1 MIGYLQGKIVDCSP
15 TKTYIDINGLGYE
28 VFITLFTYEKIKDAA
43 SCKLF
48 THLQVR
54 EDAWTLFGFYNTAE
68 KETFQQLISIS
79 GLGAAT
85 SRVILSSINYQELA
99 KIIANG
105 DAKALEKVK
114 GIGAKT
120 AQRIIL
126 ELRGK
131 LLLTGQENI
140 NAPAHNTNENDALMA
155 LVGLGIGKSNA
166 ESAIQ
171 KVMEKEGEALPVEV
185 LIKLALKNL

>member
-1 MIGYLQGKIVDCSP
+1 MIGYLQGNIVDCTP

-28 VFITLFTYEKIKDAA
+28 VFITLFTYEKIKD
-43 SCKLF
+43 SKTCKLF
-48 THLQVR
+48 THLQIR
-54 EDAWTLFGFYNTAE
+54 EDAWALFGFFNIAE

-99 KIIANG
+99 RIIANG

-131 LLLTGQENI
+131 LLLDDQENNNSI
-140 NAPAHNTNENDALMA
+140 SHNTNENDALMA
-155 LVGLGIGKSNA
+155 LIGLGIGKPLA
-166 ESAIQ
+166 ESAIK
-171 KVMEKEGEALPVEV
+171 KV
-185 LIKLALKNL
+185 

>member
-1 MIGYLQGKIVDCSP
+1 MIGYLQGNIVDCTP

-28 VFITLFTYEKIKDAA
+28 VFITLFTYEKIKD
-43 SCKLF
+43 SKTCKLF
-48 THLQVR
+48 THLQIR
-54 EDAWTLFGFYNTAE
+54 EDAWALFGFFNIAE

-99 KIIANG
+99 RIIANG

-131 LLLTGQENI
+131 LLLDDQENNNSI
-140 NAPAHNTNENDALMA
+140 SHNTNENDALMA
-155 LVGLGIGKSNA
+155 LIGLGIGKPLA
-166 ESAIQ
+166 ESAIK
-171 KVMEKEGEALPVEV
+171 KVIASEGENLPVEL